1 MKKMSLSIHDL
12 YLLFVRWFRS
22 KRMHQFAVAFHP
34 EQAEMILDVGGT
46 SFNWTLIDHSKNI
59 VLINLSVSQCKD
71 LSFKYL
77 IADGC
82 ALPFPDQSVEIVYSN
97 SVIEHLSTLENQKR
111 FADEVR
117 RVGKKYYV
125 QTPNRYFWIEPHL
138 LTPFIHFL
146 PKKWQ
151 KRFLRHFSLW
161 GWLTHPST
169 QQIERFL
176 EEIRLL
182 NKKELENL
190 FPDGIIWDEL
200 FFVWVKSYMVC
211 KL

>member
-1 MKKMSLSIHDL
+1 MNIHHL
-12 YLLFVRWFRS
+12 YRPFMYYFRT
-22 KRMHQFAVAFHP
+22 KRMKQFHRLF
-34 EQAEMILDVGGT
+34 ELEKTTQIMDVGGDL
-46 SFNWTLIDHSKNI
+46 FNWSLIPNKPNLII
-59 VLINLSVSQCKD
+59 VNLYKPRENSILNGVTWI
-71 LSFKYL
+71 

-146 PKKWQ
+146 PKKRQ

-182 NKKELENL
+182 NKKELESL
-190 FPDGIIWDEL
+190 FPDGIIWDER